1 MTVDQNL
8 VPIVIEKTGRG
19 ERAYDI
25 YSRLLKDRIIF
36 ISGPIEDSSANLV
49 IAQML
54 FLSNEDTK
62 TDIHLYINSPGGS
75 ITAGLAIYDT
85 MQFLRCD
92 VATYCVGQAASMAA
106 VLLAG
111 GKAGKRFLLANNRIL
126 IHQPLISGELIAP
139 ATDLDIDEVP
149 YLLPEGLEELVKGRE
164 RRRVACFEPYFL
176 PRPRID
182 AVVESDLEDLWQVE
196 IPGQD
201 VGLFAEGPGFDAA
214 AGAAVPG
221 VDDGLALPDE
231 LLDDGVGV
239 EDRGLAEAGLD
250 DLERA

>member
-1 MTVDQNL
+1 MAVDQNL

-36 ISGPIEDSSANLV
+36 LSGPIDDTTANLV

-54 FLSNEDTK
+54 FLSNEDSK
-62 TDIHLYINSPGGS
+62 TDIHIYINSPGGS

-111 GKAGKRFLLANNRIL
+111 GKAGKRFLLANNRVL
-126 IHQPLISGELIAP
+126 IHQPLLSGELVAP
-139 ATDLDIDEVP
+139 ATDLEIEAKEM
-149 YLLPEGLEELVKGRE
+149 LRLRE
-164 RRRVACFEPYFL
+164 RLYTILSKHTGQTAEKIEKDCDRNL
-176 PRPRID
+176 WLD
-182 AVVESDLEDLWQVE
+182 ADE
-196 IPGQD
+196 
-201 VGLFAEGPGFDAA
+201 ATKY
-214 AGAAVPG
+214 
-221 VDDGLALPDE
+221 GLA
-231 LLDDGVGV
+231 
-239 EDRGLAEAGLD
+239 DRIIQKAPEAVKTNK
-250 DLERA
+250 ES